1 MAGPEEWE
9 GAAAELLDATCT
21 TAPVDAL
28 ELAAACGLEV
38 RTRPRAGAVL
48 DGSVLWVEERAR
60 PERFQGLIAHELGH
74 VALDRSRLPQ
84 SERGATYVGGA
95 LRLPRREMLRDLRET
110 AWSITALRARHPHA
124 SATAIAVR
132 ITQLRT
138 ACVALFDVAATAV
151 ELAPLLPAIETAPK
165 GSRLIIDAI
174 TNTAWLDDLQL
185 DLTPLQFDFVCDVAI
200 ATMRS
205 GTIASKLAGSAALGS
220 TRGDRSRTKM
230 KSEILKRLRL
240 QFSKASVPT
249 PAELMPNGRGLFVS
263 RGNGWSDT
271 FSVRVWVRAAT

>member
-21 TAPVDAL
+21 TAPVDAM

-48 DGSVLWVEERAR
+48 DGAMIWVEERAR

-138 ACVALFDVAATAV
+138 AAMALFDPCGRVRPWRVAGDSIGRDLAARPTALEH
-151 ELAPLLPAIETAPK
+151 ELALE
-165 GSRLIIDAI
+165 
-174 TNTAWLDDLQL
+174 AWQEGREVRRGELVVA
-185 DLTPLQFDFVCDVAI
+185 TPLRDYAPGEHRVLVVGHA
-200 ATMRS
+200 
-205 GTIASKLAGSAALGS
+205 
-220 TRGDRSRTKM
+220 
-230 KSEILKRLRL
+230 
-240 QFSKASVPT
+240 
-249 PAELMPNGRGLFVS
+249 AEL
-263 RGNGWSDT
+263 
-271 FSVRVWVRAAT
+271 RAAA